1 MNEETHI
8 LTSWHQNATAW
19 THAVRDQQIKSRL
32 LVTNQAV
39 IDAVLAYRPQS
50 VLDLGCG
57 EGWLTRALAAQG
69 IQALGVD
76 AVPDLIAQ
84 AKEAGGASYQVS
96 SYEEII
102 AGNLRNKAP
111 FDLIV
116 GNFSLFGQASVE
128 ALLHHLPQVLSPSGH
143 LIIQTLH
150 PVVASLNQPYLDGW
164 RSGSWQGF
172 DPDFVN
178 PAPWYFRTLSSW
190 IRLLASSG
198 FRLKDLQEPVHPQTQ
213 QPASLILV
221 GTPVGRAPIE
231 HP

>member
-8 LTSWHQNATAW
+8 LTSWHQNAEAW
-19 THAVRDQQIKSRL
+19 THAVQQNQIESRR

-39 IDAVLAYRPQS
+39 VETVLTYIPQS

-57 EGWLTRALAAQG
+57 EGWLTRALAAHG

-84 AKEAGGASYQVS
+84 AQAAGGASHQVS
-96 SYEEII
+96 SYQEII
-102 AGNLRNKAP
+102 AGSLRDKAP

-116 GNFSLFGQASVE
+116 CNFSLFGKSLVE
-128 ALLHHLPQVLSPSGH
+128 QLLRYLPQLLSPAGH

-150 PVVASLNQPYLDGW
+150 PVVASLDQPYHDGW

-172 DPDFVN
+172 SADFVN

-190 IRLLASSG
+190 INLLQNSG
-198 FRLKDLQEPVHPQTQ
+198 FMLADLREPLHPKTQ
-213 QPASLILV
+213 QPVSLILV
-221 GTPVGRAPIE
+221 GTSVSRSPTK